1 MNAYK
6 TISKNDKNS
15 MDETPNN
22 QYNQG
27 ITELN
32 NNEEDAVD
40 KNSNLNFDISQNW
53 DEISEFQELHASN
66 EPQKKM
72 EKYNK
77 GEDSPK
83 SFISERMNN
92 RFSISI
98 KNENEEEELLNPEKK
113 EGNK

>member
-1 MNAYK
+1 
-6 TISKNDKNS
+6 
-15 MDETPNN
+15 
-22 QYNQG
+22 
-27 ITELN
+27 
-32 NNEEDAVD
+32 
-40 KNSNLNFDISQNW
+40 
-53 DEISEFQELHASN
+53 
-66 EPQKKM
+66 M